1 MRGKIFMK
9 IDKNIKII
17 SFFLLLIVLMVT
29 VTAAVSAADTNDA
42 TTLTQTNDNTIN
54 EVNEDLSTSTSLND
68 TTSLSNNMKQV
79 CIKPQKVVTI

>member
-29 VTAAVSAADTNDA
+29 VTAAVSAADTNNA
-42 TTLTQTNDNTIN
+42 ITLTQTNDNTIN
-54 EVNEDLSTSTSLND
+54 GVNEDLSTSTSLND
-68 TTSLSNNMKQV
+68 TTSLSNNMK
-79 CIKPQKVVTI
+79 